1 MDIVFG
7 ALKLAALVALV
18 WVCGENRR
26 AVSPRQIVVGLALQ
40 LGLALLLLKVP
51 MLENAMLGLNA
62 LVTALQ
68 DATNAGTGFVF
79 GYLGGADLPFSEPWP
94 GAAFVLAFKALPLIL
109 VISAL
114 SSLLYYWRI
123 IPLLVRGFSFCLEKT
138 MNVGGALGIS
148 VSANIFVGM
157 IEAPLFI
164 RPYLARMTRSELFT
178 LMTSG
183 MATIAGTMLVLY
195 ASILE
200 PVVPGALGHILVAS
214 IISAPAAIMVSRLMI
229 PETGEIT
236 VGRVQPP
243 QAALSS
249 MDAVVK
255 GTVEGLKLLLNVTAM
270 LVVFVALVALANM
283 ILEGLPLPGG
293 EPLTLQRMLG
303 WIMSPLVWLAGVPWS
318 EAQTAGSLMGTKIVL
333 NELVAYLDMAHLPA
347 EALSPRS
354 RMIMTYAMCGFA
366 NLGSLGI
373 MVGGIGAM
381 VPERRDEVV
390 ALGPRSIAAG
400 VFATLLTGAVIGIL
414 Y

>member
-1 MDIVFG
+1 
-7 ALKLAALVALV
+7 
-18 WVCGENRR
+18 
-26 AVSPRQIVVGLALQ
+26 
-40 LGLALLLLKVP
+40 
-51 MLENAMLGLNA
+51 
-62 LVTALQ
+62 
-68 DATNAGTGFVF
+68 
-79 GYLGGADLPFSEPWP
+79 
-94 GAAFVLAFKALPLIL
+94 
-109 VISAL
+109 
-114 SSLLYYWRI
+114 
-123 IPLLVRGFSFCLEKT
+123 
-138 MNVGGALGIS
+138 
-148 VSANIFVGM
+148 
-157 IEAPLFI
+157 
-164 RPYLARMTRSELFT
+164 
-178 LMTSG
+178 
-183 MATIAGTMLVLY
+183 
-195 ASILE
+195 
-200 PVVPGALGHILVAS
+200 
-214 IISAPAAIMVSRLMI
+214 
-229 PETGEIT
+229 
-236 VGRVQPP
+236 
-243 QAALSS
+243 
-249 MDAVVK
+249 
-255 GTVEGLKLLLNVTAM
+255 
-270 LVVFVALVALANM
+270 M